1 MIPPPVS
8 IPSHRVRVGGC
19 DLVEL
24 AEVENSV
31 ATFGTR
37 YLRRIFT
44 DSELDECSGPTHIA
58 RLAARFAAKEA
69 AVKAFAVPESAFVPP
84 KEIEVVSNQSVP
96 RLQLSGAAA
105 RLAALQGWSDVSLS
119 LSHTACHAAAVLVAV
134 CIAPAR
140 SAPEHL

>member
-1 MIPPPVS
+1 M
-8 IPSHRVRVGGC
+8 GC

-69 AVKAFAVPESAFVPP
+69 AVKAFAVPESAFVP